1 MTNILEK
8 AQVNNYLEMVK
19 ESSKQNKIIDVH
31 LHPIEVVYNNFGYVR
46 NVHNRSIYSIN
57 KTQYLA
63 PQTSK
68 VLLKRPYEK
77 SEQLYNDKFT
87 YMKIKHVY
95 KHIGRDVV
103 RDHMKLSG
111 VDVAILLPVESYTDS
126 KESQIERIKKLY
138 GGDKSFEL
146 AYCIPNR
153 IGNADVEQQV
163 KKIKKKYEIK
173 MIKVHPNITGINLSR
188 QSGVDRLEVILEACN
203 SCQLP
208 LIVHGGKTPALK
220 SKNRHDY
227 GVIQNLSNI
236 DWTISKNPVIIAH
249 SGAYGC
255 GEKEVE
261 EDVLP
266 ILTRMLSKYDNMLI
280 DMSSLEFDVILSI
293 LNKIDSDRMLFGSD
307 ALYEAQWVSMAKL
320 VHALKLIFT
329 RVEDKLLEIASFNP
343 IKYIL

>member
-126 KESQIERIKKLY
+126 KDRQIER
-138 GGDKSFEL
+138 
-146 AYCIPNR
+146 R
-153 IGNADVEQQV
+153 
-163 KKIKKKYEIK
+163 
-173 MIKVHPNITGINLSR
+173 
-188 QSGVDRLEVILEACN
+188 
-203 SCQLP
+203 
-208 LIVHGGKTPALK
+208 KT
-220 SKNRHDY
+220 
-227 GVIQNLSNI
+227 
-236 DWTISKNPVIIAH
+236 
-249 SGAYGC
+249 
-255 GEKEVE
+255 
-261 EDVLP
+261 
-266 ILTRMLSKYDNMLI
+266 
-280 DMSSLEFDVILSI
+280 
-293 LNKIDSDRMLFGSD
+293 
-307 ALYEAQWVSMAKL
+307 
-320 VHALKLIFT
+320 
-329 RVEDKLLEIASFNP
+329 
-343 IKYIL
+343 